1 MDYDKTVEAMDTQ
14 DDNEVDPPT
23 VQKNAPVGYNPAN
36 GGGGGGG
43 GGGTSGPEQMS
54 MDDQGKFRT

>member
-43 GGGTSGPEQMS
+43 LSVI
-54 MDDQGKFRT
+54 